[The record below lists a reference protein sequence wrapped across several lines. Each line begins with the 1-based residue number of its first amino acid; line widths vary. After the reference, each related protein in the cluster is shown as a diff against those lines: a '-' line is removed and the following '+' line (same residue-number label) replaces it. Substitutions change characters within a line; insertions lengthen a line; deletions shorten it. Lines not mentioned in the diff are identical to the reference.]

1 MAVVELKK
9 RYRNVVVQFP
19 YRLYSMLLAVCTA
32 IKLLVFVLV
41 VIEVFR
47 AEWIRYILCTV
58 LYMEAVVF
66 HIGGGAVQLHKLVI
80 LL

>member
-1 MAVVELKK
+1 
-9 RYRNVVVQFP
+9 
-19 YRLYSMLLAVCTA
+19 MLLYNSYTA
-32 IKLLVFVLV
+32 YIQRFKLFVQLFERLVFVLV
-41 VIEVFR
+41 EIEVFR

>member
-1 MAVVELKK
+1 
-9 RYRNVVVQFP
+9 
-19 YRLYSMLLAVCTA
+19 MLLYNSYTA
-32 IKLLVFVLV
+32 YIQRFKLFVQLFELLVFVLV
-41 VIEVFR
+41 EIEVFR
-47 AEWIRYILCTV
+47 AEWIRYILWTV

>member
-1 MAVVELKK
+1 
-9 RYRNVVVQFP
+9 
-19 YRLYSMLLAVCTA
+19 MLSHRTDA
-32 IKLLVFVLV
+32 IVFVLV

-47 AEWIRYILCTV
+47 AERIRYILRTV

-80 LL
+80 LLRAITGVSHFR

>member
-1 MAVVELKK
+1 MSH
-9 RYRNVVVQFP
+9 R
-19 YRLYSMLLAVCTA
+19 TDA
-32 IKLLVFVLV
+32 IVFVLV

-47 AEWIRYILCTV
+47 AERIRYILRTV

-66 HIGGGAVQLHKLVI
+66 HIGGGAVQLHKLLI